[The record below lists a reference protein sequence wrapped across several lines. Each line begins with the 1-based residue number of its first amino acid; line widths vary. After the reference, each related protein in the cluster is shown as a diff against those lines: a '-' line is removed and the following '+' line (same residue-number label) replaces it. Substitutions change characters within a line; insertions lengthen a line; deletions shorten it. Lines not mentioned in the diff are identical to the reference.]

1 MIILAWAIIVLFSS
15 GLLFLLCTTLRNS
28 PDVFLA
34 FLFGPAIAIVIGA
47 FMWAIATVAK

>member
-1 MIILAWAIIVLFSS
+1 
-15 GLLFLLCTTLRNS
+15 
-28 PDVFLA
+28 LA